1 MDIDNFRFNLKRIFQ
16 VFEVSDLSMSGCLL
30 SEELLKYSLDKNVL
44 EFGSGGST
52 FLLSKHSKQIY
63 SIETDR
69 QFARYIRR
77 CLKKKNISN
86 ATVLYANVG
95 RTTRYGFP
103 VKSIFRTVSGSNV
116 TNSVFQWSEFPLN
129 DIGLVFIDGRYRVFC
144 AFQCFIHL
152 RGNFVLIF
160 DDYKMRTEYHE
171 IEKLIGQ
178 PSKFVGDAA
187 FFEISRL
194 GAPQAIDFSIMDK
207 YELDPR

>member
-1 MDIDNFRFNLKRIFQ
+1 MNIDNFRFNIRRIFQ
-16 VFEVSDLSMSGCLL
+16 VFEVPDLSMSGSLL
-30 SEELLKYSLDKNVL
+30 SEELSKCSSDKNVL

-52 FLLSKHSKQIY
+52 FLLSKHSKQLY
-63 SIETDR
+63 TIETDR
-69 QFARYIRR
+69 YFAKYMVR

-103 VKSIFRTVSGSNV
+103 VKSNFRTVSGSNV
-116 TNSVFQWSEFPLN
+116 TSIVFQWNEFPLN
-129 DIGLVFIDGRYRVFC
+129 DIDLVFIDGRYRVFC

-152 RGNFVLIF
+152 KGSFVLIF

-187 FFEISRL
+187 FFEISRH
-194 GAPQAIDFSIMDK
+194 GALEAIDLSPMAK